1 MLCNGCGKNPAQ
13 LYLKRTG
20 DKEIRLHLCPE
31 CYQRLYGD
39 KTADDFFTSFLNS
52 AGGRQKACP
61 ACGSTLEDFRRT
73 GLLGCAT
80 CYSAFR
86 EELMPTVRHIQGRVT
101 HEGRA
106 PSADAYEDYDVVRGL
121 VHEQQR
127 LEERIEEAKRAGNR
141 AETAQL
147 REQLRAIN
155 RKLYR
160 GGDRE

>member
-1 MLCNGCGKNPAQ
+1 
-13 LYLKRTG
+13 
-20 DKEIRLHLCPE
+20 
-31 CYQRLYGD
+31 
-39 KTADDFFTSFLNS
+39 
-52 AGGRQKACP
+52 
-61 ACGSTLEDFRRT
+61 
-73 GLLGCAT
+73 
-80 CYSAFR
+80 
-86 EELMPTVRHIQGRVT
+86 MPTVRHIQGRVT